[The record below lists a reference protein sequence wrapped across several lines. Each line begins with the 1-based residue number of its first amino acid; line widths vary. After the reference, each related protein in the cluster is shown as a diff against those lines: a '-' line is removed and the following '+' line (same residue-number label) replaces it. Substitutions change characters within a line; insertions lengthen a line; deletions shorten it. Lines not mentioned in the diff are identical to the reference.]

1 MFGKVIKLTVNQ
13 RVQGMTSEKV
23 QFRDFLLRLRKSDSP
38 VDDWKLLLTRQPSN
52 ITNLCDFKDATRP
65 FYSNEQVA
73 YFNNEQ
79 LTKLD
84 HPVAHINVHVLH

>member
-1 MFGKVIKLTVNQ
+1 
-13 RVQGMTSEKV
+13 MTSEQV
-23 QFRDFLLRLRKSDSP
+23 QFRDFLLRLREGESP
-38 VDDWKLLLTRQPSN
+38 VDDWKSLPARQTSN

-84 HPVAHINVHVLH
+84 HPVAHINVYVYVLY